1 MENENCN
8 GKMSRL
14 KIKNRKR
21 TFVLPI
27 FLMMIEV
34 VGAQTRNE
42 PPFKEWYYGFAS
54 HEILVSRYFYQH
66 LVTAGDTI
74 IKGRNC
80 VIVKQSDDYGDGF
93 NATTFGYE
101 NMGKSTFFLHREPEK
116 LLWFNEELGDFTT
129 LHDYSLQPGDSWTI
143 RVSNCSINMIVDS
156 VDMVFFGGKNHR
168 VLYVHDDLYQ
178 LNTESYYYP
187 FYGGCIIEDVGH
199 TEHFFPQEIY
209 WLCNESFL
217 CGTPEPLGIRCVLED
232 GETIFHQGEIDCDS
246 VYSISHIGI
255 DENEEFQDVTLYP
268 NPVMNVLQLQFS
280 NTISDEFT
288 YQIYDCRGICRASGI
303 VKGTSNILADNLSK
317 GFYLLKLS
325 APSLRKDYFL
335 KFVKY

>member
-1 MENENCN
+1 MFVFLLLFLTLTDIME
-8 GKMSRL
+8 
-14 KIKNRKR
+14 
-21 TFVLPI
+21 
-27 FLMMIEV
+27 
-34 VGAQTRNE
+34 AQTFDNS
-42 PPFKEWYYGFAS
+42 PLKEWYYGFAS
-54 HEILVSRYFYQH
+54 HEIWASRYFYQH

-74 IKGRNC
+74 IMERNC
-80 VIVKQSDDYGDGF
+80 VIVKQADDYGDGF
-93 NATTFGYE
+93 NATTFEYE
-101 NMGKSTFFLHREPEK
+101 NMGKSAFFLHREPDK

-143 RVSNCSINMIVDS
+143 QVSNCSIDMIVDS
-156 VDMVFFGGKNHR
+156 VDMVFFWGKNHR

-199 TEHFFPQEIY
+199 TDHFFPQEIY

-232 GETIFHQGEIDCDS
+232 GETIYHQGDIDCDS
-246 VYSISHIGI
+246 IYSILHIGME
-255 DENEEFQDVTLYP
+255 ENVEFQDVLLYP
-268 NPVMNVLQLQFS
+268 NPAMNVLQVQFDHS
-280 NTISDEFT
+280 PLEAFS
-288 YQIYDCRGICRASGI
+288 YQIYDCQGICHASGTI
-303 VKGTSNILADNLSK
+303 KESNSIPVEHLSK

-325 APSLRKDYFL
+325 APSLRKDYLL